1 MKTASGKSSTGTVK
15 RYPGLNRVQNK
26 FKVFTPIKRNTQTP
40 RADSSSGA
48 VLFIVSSVQ
57 FLTPFMSSSVGIAL
71 PVIGREFQ
79 ASAMQLG
86 LIQMVYILA
95 VSITMLPAGRFAD
108 IHGRKRIF
116 ITGTVVSIFSTLA
129 IPLCIGVRTFILFRL
144 FQGIGAAM
152 ITATSF
158 AILTSVFP
166 ASKRGKAMGI
176 VTAFIYLGLAAGPTI
191 AGIMI
196 THMGWRC
203 IFYFMLPV
211 QITAL
216 VLTLIYLH
224 GEWADSKGE
233 TFDWQG
239 SVVFALA
246 LSILVMGM
254 TWINKM
260 SGSWILILAG
270 LVGLALFFQ
279 IQKKTKRPLIDVHLI
294 TTNLTFT
301 LSNIAT
307 LINYAASFGII
318 FLFSLYLQY
327 TKGFSAQTA
336 GFIMMV
342 QPLTQAML
350 SPLSGRL
357 SDIYPATWIAT
368 LGMAMC
374 TMGLFLASFMGVTTS
389 LAVIFTIL
397 ILQGIGFGL
406 FSTPNMNAIMSS
418 VQPRYY
424 GIASSMVGT
433 MRTQGM
439 LVSMAIVT
447 VIITHYM
454 GDQAVTPDN
463 MGHFIKSMQ
472 ISLRIYS
479 IMGVVGIAFS
489 LGRGIRVNQPRPEGD

>member
-1 MKTASGKSSTGTVK
+1 MKH
-15 RYPGLNRVQNK
+15 P
-26 FKVFTPIKRNTQTP
+26 TQAP
-40 RADSSSGA
+40 HADSSPGT

-71 PVIGREFQ
+71 PVIGHEFQ

-86 LIQMVYILA
+86 LIQMMYILA

-116 ITGTVVSIFSTLA
+116 IAGTVVCILSTLA
-129 IPLCIGVRTFILFRL
+129 IPFCMGIRTFILFRL

-166 ASKRGKAMGI
+166 ESKRGKAMGI
-176 VTAFIYLGLAAGPTI
+176 VVAFVYLGLAAGPTL
-191 AGIMI
+191 AGVMV
-196 THMGWRC
+196 THMGWRW

-216 VLTLIYLH
+216 VLTLTRLH
-224 GEWADSKGE
+224 GEWADSKGD

-239 SVVFALA
+239 SVVFAVA
-246 LSILVMGM
+246 LSILITGM
-254 TWINKM
+254 TQINKM
-260 SGSWILILAG
+260 PGAWIIIMAG
-270 LVGLALFFQ
+270 LLGLALFFQ
-279 IQKKTKRPLIDVHLI
+279 IQKKTNFPLIDVHLL
-294 TTNLTFT
+294 THNLTFT

-342 QPLTQAML
+342 QPLTQALL
-350 SPLSGRL
+350 SPLAGRL
-357 SDIYPATWIAT
+357 SGIYPATWIAT
-368 LGMAMC
+368 LGMAVC
-374 TMGLFLASFMGVTTS
+374 TVGLFMASFMGMTTS
-389 LAVIFTIL
+389 LSIILTML

-418 VQPRYY
+418 VQPKYY
-424 GIASSMVGT
+424 GTASSMVGT

-439 LVSMAIVT
+439 LVSMATVT
-447 VIITHYM
+447 VIITHYL
-454 GDQAVTPDN
+454 GDQAVTPEN
-463 MGHFIKSMQ
+463 MGHFMKSMQ
-472 ISLRIYS
+472 MSLRIYTA
-479 IMGVVGIAFS
+479 MGLVGIIFS
-489 LGRGIRVNQPRPEGD
+489 LGRRSGQKSTTQA